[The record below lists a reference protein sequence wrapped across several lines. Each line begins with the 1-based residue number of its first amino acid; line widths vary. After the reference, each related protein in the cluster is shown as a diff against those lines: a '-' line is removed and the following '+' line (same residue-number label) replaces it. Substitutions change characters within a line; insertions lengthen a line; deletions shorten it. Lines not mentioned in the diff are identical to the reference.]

1 MFEIILTAFSVFGL
15 FTILFTLF
23 RFSQRTF
30 TDAAILYPM
39 YRDEGDAH
47 FTLRALSGLGLPIIV
62 ITDDNENTNSLQNEF
77 LYAEFIRYSDF
88 EAFMQER
95 YKRKEP

>member
-1 MFEIILTAFSVFGL
+1 MFETILTVFSVFGL

-23 RFSQRTF
+23 RFTQRTF

-39 YRDEGDAH
+39 YRDEGDAY

-62 ITDDNENTNSLQNEF
+62 ITDDNENTGSLQNEF
-77 LYAEFIRYSDF
+77 LYAEFIRHSDF
-88 EAFMQER
+88 DAFIQER
-95 YKRKEP
+95 YKRKES